1 MLANGALPF
10 GLNRIRAT
18 LQIRTLPLSLSFF
31 QEFVR
36 SEWALSS
43 ATYSENRL
51 TAFQIH
57 HQKEASNRPGV
68 LLKSDHWAVR
78 KSTSRAEPAC
88 NTAIFGNYCSRAVSI
103 AW

>member
-1 MLANGALPF
+1 MLTNGALPF

-18 LQIRTLPLSLSFF
+18 LQIRTLPLSLFF

-36 SEWALSS
+36 SESALSS

-51 TAFQIH
+51 TAFQIR